1 MRFPPPGQLIDIGG
15 HRLHLSATGQGPVVV
30 FDAALGGSSI
40 SWTLVVPHV
49 TPFARVCVYD
59 RAGFGWS
66 DAGPMPR
73 TAGRIADELR
83 ALLDRSGEKPP
94 YVLVGHSFG
103 GLVMRIFAK
112 RYPDVSAGLVLV
124 DPAQPEDWLNPGGRE
139 LERLRRGALLCRFGA
154 RASRVGIARVVSALV
169 GRGALTPAWSI
180 ARWFTGGEL
189 RADDQWVLGP
199 MLKLP
204 LEARGPLRSFWT
216 QRRFFE
222 ALGSQIETMRTSSA
236 ETLEAAAGGYGDLP
250 LVTITQA
257 NPGDHRM
264 RQQTA
269 LAGLSTRG
277 RHVIAEKS
285 GHWIP
290 LDEPELVAQAIDT
303 VLTLAGS

>member
-1 MRFPPPGQLIDIGG
+1 MRFPPPGRLIDVGG
-15 HRLHLSATGQGPVVV
+15 HRLHLHATGHGPVVV

-40 SWTLVVPHV
+40 SWTPVTPLV

-59 RAGFGWS
+59 RGGFGWS

-73 TAGRIADELR
+73 TASRIADELR
-83 ALLDRSGEKPP
+83 VLLERSGEPAP

-112 RYPDVSAGLVLV
+112 RYADVSAGLVLV
-124 DPAQPEDWLNPGGRE
+124 DSAQPEDWVNPGGRE

-154 RASRVGIARVVSALV
+154 RASRIGVARVVSALV
-169 GRGALTPAWSI
+169 GRGALKPAWSI

-189 RADDQWVLGP
+189 RADDQWILGP
-199 MLKLP
+199 LLKLP
-204 LEARGPLRSFWT
+204 LEVREPLRDFWT
-216 QRRFFE
+216 QPKFFE
-222 ALGSQIETMRTSSA
+222 ALGSQIETIRTSAA

-250 LVTITQA
+250 LVTISQT

-264 RQQTA
+264 RQQIA
-269 LAGLSTRG
+269 LAALSTHG
-277 RHVIAEKS
+277 THVIAPNS

-290 LDEPELVAQAIDT
+290 LDEPQVVADAIST
-303 VLTLAGS
+303 VLNP

>member
-1 MRFPPPGQLIDIGG
+1 MRFPPPGQLIDVGG
-15 HRLHLSATGQGPVVV
+15 HRLHLYATGQGPVVV

-40 SWTLVVPHV
+40 SWTLVTPHV
-49 TPFARVCVYD
+49 TPFARVCLYD

-83 ALLDRSGEKPP
+83 VLLDRSGEKPP

-222 ALGSQIETMRTSSA
+222 A
-236 ETLEAAAGGYGDLP
+236 
-250 LVTITQA
+250 
-257 NPGDHRM
+257 
-264 RQQTA
+264 
-269 LAGLSTRG
+269 
-277 RHVIAEKS
+277 
-285 GHWIP
+285 
-290 LDEPELVAQAIDT
+290 
-303 VLTLAGS
+303 

>member
-1 MRFPPPGQLIDIGG
+1 MRFPPPGQLIDVGG
-15 HRLHLSATGQGPVVV
+15 HRLHVSGIGQGPVVV

-40 SWTLVVPHV
+40 SWTLVTPHV
-49 TPFARVCVYD
+49 TPFARALVYD

-83 ALLDRSGEKPP
+83 VLLERSGEKPP

-124 DPAQPEDWLNPGGRE
+124 DPAQPEDWLNPAGRE

-154 RASRVGIARVVSALV
+154 RASRVGVARVVSALV

-189 RADDQWVLGP
+189 RADDQWILGP
-199 MLKLP
+199 LLKLP
-204 LEARGPLRSFWT
+204 IEVRGPLRSFWT
-216 QRRFFE
+216 QAKFFE

-236 ETLEAAAGGYGDLP
+236 ETLDAAAGGYGDLP
-250 LVTITQA
+250 LITITQA

-269 LAGLSTRG
+269 LAGLSARG
-277 RHVIAEKS
+277 SHVIAEKS

-290 LDEPELVAQAIDT
+290 LDEPEVVSDAIKT
-303 VLTLAGS
+303 VLAR